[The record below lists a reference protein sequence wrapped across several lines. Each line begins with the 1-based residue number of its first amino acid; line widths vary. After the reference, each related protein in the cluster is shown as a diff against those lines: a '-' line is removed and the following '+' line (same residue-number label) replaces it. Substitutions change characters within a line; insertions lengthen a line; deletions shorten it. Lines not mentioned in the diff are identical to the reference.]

1 VDIVVL
7 VGEHK
12 AGNPVSFIFIVPND
26 ICWGRAGYPVP
37 CRSQDGEGEDEAEER
52 KDGEGEDEA
61 EERKDGEGEDEEE
74 EGGWDPS
81 IDEIDG
87 SQIWFSEDEADYN
100 EEVNEENDDE
110 ETVLL
115 DQNEEGR
122 GL

>member
-52 KDGEGEDEA
+52 KDGEGEDE
-61 EERKDGEGEDEEE
+61 EE

-81 IDEIDG
+81 IDGIDG